1 MSGTTIWLSHR
12 KGWLTKAECVAQI
25 EWNTHAGGQSS
36 NFYVRAALRDSELT
50 RFFNGSP
57 EPNWSSVASV
67 K

>member
-25 EWNTHAGGQSS
+25 ERNTQKMRILIH
-36 NFYVRAALRDSELT
+36 T
-50 RFFNGSP
+50 
-57 EPNWSSVASV
+57 PNL